1 MNSTNTYLGFTDN
14 MKPMQ
19 KARAEKTLDNK
30 KRYNGTVMTNKQFAV
45 NQIIEGSI
53 PEIKDDVCHWSRKLD
68 DYTKPKTEY
77 YIKTKDNSYWTIE
90 KTLYDFAVYL
100 IAKEFT
106 NEATIESF
114 IKYEQE
120 QQEAEQQR
128 LEQERLT
135 QEQEKKDHEEKV
147 NEFQSWVDNQ
157 VESYNNSEQLKILKE
172 IFIAEIGDF
181 YNNQIR
187 LLIYIDN
194 IDDSKYGNWC
204 RESLISWLHSGNT
217 TSKKVFY
224 HVTGIKL
231 PVTNKGTY
239 EILDNITKSQ
249 YKGIVPYKKRQTH
262 NKDIQTF
269 YRNIRVP
276 VPHFEEV
283 QAEAYNKYGLN
294 MFITNFEDQ
303 WQISEVRSGLRIV
316 NGITKKMAFDELKKM
331 IDKHGVEKFQEQIN
345 KAIEMYGESPKYKEE
360 VMV

>member
-1 MNSTNTYLGFTDN
+1 MDLTNTYLGFTDN

-19 KARAEKTLDNK
+19 KARAEKLLDSK
-30 KRYNGTVMTNKQFAV
+30 KRYNGTVLTNKQFVV

-53 PEIKDDVCHWSRKLD
+53 PEFKDDITHWSNKIN
-68 DYTKPKTEY
+68 DYTQPKSEY
-77 YIKTKDNSYWTIE
+77 YLKTKDNSYWTIE
-90 KTLYDFAVYL
+90 KTLYNFAVYL

-106 NEATIESF
+106 YEVRVVDF
-114 IKYEQE
+114 IKEDQKRK
-120 QQEAEQQR
+120 EAEQQR
-128 LEQERLT
+128 LEQERLDK
-135 QEQEKKDHEEKV
+135 EQEKENEKQRKTKYNNWI
-147 NEFQSWVDNQ
+147 NEQAEN
-157 VESYNNSEQLKILKE
+157 YNNSKQLNLLKQ
-172 IFIAEIGDF
+172 IQLAELGEF
-181 YNNQIR
+181 SQHSVR
-187 LLIYIDN
+187 LLVLIDN
-194 IDDSKYGNWC
+194 IDDYFCKEALKG
-204 RESLISWLHSGNT
+204 WLHSGNT

-283 QAEAYNKYGLN
+283 QAEAYNKYGLK
-294 MFITNFEDQ
+294 MFITNFEEQ
-303 WQISEVRSGLRIV
+303 WQISEARSGLRIV

-331 IDKHGVEKFQEQIN
+331 IDKHGVEKFKEQIEQ
-345 KAIEMYGESPKYKEE
+345 AIKLYGESPKYRE
-360 VMV
+360 VITA